1 MTNPFDR
8 TFAFIFD
15 LDGVLVDS
23 MENYYLSFRHVF
35 WERFGFELERE
46 YYLAMSGMSELGQV
60 DAICERFGLDADRND
75 LLHAIH
81 EYYLSIMHN
90 GRPILCNVQ
99 LLKLLKANGFPVAI
113 ASGSKMDVIAAC
125 MKACRIEE
133 GEVDAIVPVDE
144 VTRCKP
150 DPETFL
156 LAAQKLGYAPEDC
169 VVIEDSDVGEKAAKA
184 AGMRLLRFFDTR
196 K

>member
-1 MTNPFDR
+1 MTNFFDR

-35 WERFGFELERE
+35 LDRFGIEVERE
-46 YYLAMSGMSELGQV
+46 YYLAMSGMSELGQIG
-60 DAICERFGLDADRND
+60 AICERFGIEADRD
-75 LLHAIH
+75 ALLDAIH

-90 GRPILCNVQ
+90 GKPIWCNVQ
-99 LLKLLKANGFPVAI
+99 ILKLLQKNGSPVAI
-113 ASGSKMDVIAAC
+113 ASGSSRDVIEAC
-125 MKACRIEE
+125 LKACGIE
-133 GEVDAIVPVDE
+133 GVDVIVSIDD
-144 VTRCKP
+144 VTHCKP
-150 DPETFL
+150 NPEAFL
-156 LAAQKLGYAPEDC
+156 LAAKRLGYEPKDC

-196 K
+196 Q